1 MNARKLFLWSCVI
14 ASLVLLALVSWKQFG
29 SPPSPPGTVE
39 VPADPGAATAGHPNT
54 GHPLPQTP
62 PSTVLTTADPPPPA
76 LLEPVEPWEEKL
88 DSILRSTEPESAKAT
103 NLLSLFAKTSGDAQ
117 EEVARHLVNLLS
129 DEQFPATVPW
139 LTSTNTPEPV
149 LSVLVNDL
157 LNRPEKLKLP
167 LFLEVARVEGH
178 PNAEEAKSY
187 LEVYVDHDY
196 GTNWDEWAKAIEKHL
211 KEKPE
216 EPEEKPN

>member
-1 MNARKLFLWSCVI
+1 MAPGVSEPPADTGASVTSDPTPARPLSSTQSVKLLT
-14 ASLVLLALVSWKQFG
+14 ADNL
-29 SPPSPPGTVE
+29 PPT
-39 VPADPGAATAGHPNT
+39 VPAVPELAVAWD
-54 GHPLPQTP
+54 
-62 PSTVLTTADPPPPA
+62 
-76 LLEPVEPWEEKL
+76 EKL

-103 NLLSLFAKTSGDAQ
+103 NLFQLFTKTSGDPQ
-117 EEVARHLVNLLS
+117 EEVARHMVNLLS
-129 DEQFPATVPW
+129 DEQFPTTVPW

-149 LSVLVNDL
+149 LTILMNDL

-178 PNAEEAKSY
+178 PNAEEAKTY

-196 GTNWDEWAKAIEKHL
+196 GTNWDEWAKAVEKHL

-216 EPEEKPN
+216 NPDEKVN

>member
-1 MNARKLFLWSCVI
+1 MNARKRFLWICVI
-14 ASLVLLALVSWKQFG
+14 ASLVLLVFVSWKQFG
-29 SPPSPPGTVE
+29 STPSAPGTVE
-39 VPADPGAATAGHPNT
+39 VSAAPGAATVRETAPGQAVPA
-54 GHPLPQTP
+54 PA
-62 PSTVLTTADPPPPA
+62 TVLTTADSPPPPPV
-76 LLEPVEPWEEKL
+76 EPVEPWEEKL